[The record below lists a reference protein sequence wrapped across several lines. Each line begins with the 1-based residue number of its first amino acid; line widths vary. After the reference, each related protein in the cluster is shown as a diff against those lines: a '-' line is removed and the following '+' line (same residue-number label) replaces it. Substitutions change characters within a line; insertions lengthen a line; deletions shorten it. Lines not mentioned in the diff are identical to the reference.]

1 MSQSPRSSN
10 TLKLKWNIHFS
21 FSFRSFALK
30 WLISLQNYYSFDR
43 KKSEFDTKVLT
54 KAHNPPSLFLIFNA
68 SLLKSVITQQKN
80 NIEVRLYKNVFY
92 IIAMIWIFHSL
103 LQYLQYLFYFLE
115 AI

>member
-43 KKSEFDTKVLT
+43 KKSEFDKKVLT
-54 KAHNPPSLFLIFNA
+54 IHNLFLIFNA